1 MTIQTVDE
9 AVRRIAFGL
18 AVLLLVMS
26 VIGCTPRKKVTYAE
40 AEKIADGYMVELCD
54 MWKLKTTDFTGPRSF
69 GVKTLRGVKWR
80 SFFYQYKYATNA
92 KVHIA
97 VSEFGDSDVAA
108 IGPGVPDR
116 SAGTDRSDKSSG
128 KTAP

>member
-97 VSEFGDSDVAA
+97 VSEYGESEMMGF
-108 IGPGVPDR
+108 GPGVLDR
-116 SAGTDRSDKSSG
+116 SVGTDRSDKSSG